1 MNLGELIQQ
10 YISKHRMSYREFAAL
25 SDLSAGYISMLIN
38 NRNPKSGRPP
48 IPTIRTYNGIAKAMN
63 ITADELLSMMD
74 DAPIEFNKHMPTPEE
89 EDRIWAKREQLR
101 RDPRRRIL
109 FDLAENGT
117 EKDIDAAVA
126 LIDAL
131 KKTNP
136 DFYDGDDPA

>member
-10 YISKHRMSYREFAAL
+10 YISERRMSYREFAAL

-38 NRNPKSGRPP
+38 NRNPKSGRAP

-63 ITADELLSMMD
+63 MTADALLSMID
-74 DAPIEFNKHMPTPEE
+74 DAPIEFNKRIPTPEE
-89 EDRIWAKREQLR
+89 EDRIWAKRDQLR